1 MSKVSEARRV
11 EERYLSERT
20 LSWLEGVT
28 GQRLTSLGLS
38 LGPLLKNGKVLKL
51 AGLALEKNASSAKPL
66 SKSDLTEERKGFR
79 AVDDVGYFLTCCRT
93 LGLKDHELFVASDVT
108 TSGDLLRVCRAVRS
122 LSLRCRERGIEVSRR
137 APRVPRERT
146 LFHFSTKATE
156 ALLTR

>member
-51 AGLALEKNASSAKPL
+51 AALALETNASSAKQL

-79 AVDDVGYFLTCCRT
+79 AVDDVGYFLA
-93 LGLKDHELFVASDVT
+93 VSDRICGFRFAIV
-108 TSGDLLRVCRAVRS
+108 S
-122 LSLRCRERGIEVSRR
+122 L
-137 APRVPRERT
+137 
-146 LFHFSTKATE
+146 
-156 ALLTR
+156 